1 MNFYNDNSRKISKLQ
16 KMLIIVSFII
26 IIIWG
31 IYFVIHLI
39 YTIGNNNTISNYFIY
54 YCYLFLLNHRYFNI
68 RSFLQIIFDYTGIT
82 IEKMNS
88 LLEV

>member
-1 MNFYNDNSRKISKLQ
+1 MIKLTIIKIFCNFVIFSL
-16 KMLIIVSFII
+16 II
-26 IIIWG
+26 IISWG
-31 IYFVIHLI
+31 IYFVIHPI